1 MTEAMSQGAVFAA
14 TSPGFAAPGRDAQA
28 VFRAALTALSE
39 PGRVIDLPVAL
50 DTGVPVGSAALALL
64 LALADGDT
72 PLWLDL
78 RASDAAGFFGFHTGA
93 PVVAALQAARFA
105 LIAEAAG
112 CPPLHRFALGEEE
125 YPDRSATLVVEVTSL
140 EEGGPLILSGPG
152 IADRRQLSLGGLA
165 PSFLAD
171 WAANHAAFPRGV
183 DIFFTCGTR
192 LCGLP
197 RSIRLEGRCM

>member
-1 MTEAMSQGAVFAA
+1 MAEKSSALAA

-39 PGRVIDLPVAL
+39 PGRVIDLPVEL
-50 DTGVPVGSAALALL
+50 ETGLPVGSAALALL

-72 PLWLDL
+72 PLWLDA

-93 PVVAALQAARFA
+93 PLVPTPQAARFA
-105 LIAEAAG
+105 LIADATG
-112 CPPLHRFALGEEE
+112 CPPFHRFALGEEE
-125 YPDRSATLVVEVTSL
+125 YPDRSATLIIEASML
-140 EEGGPLILSGPG
+140 AEGGPLILSGPG
-152 IADRRQLSLGGLA
+152 IADRRRLSLAGLA

-171 WAANHAAFPRGV
+171 WVANHALFPRGV

-197 RSIRLEGRCM
+197 RSIHLEGRCM

>member
-1 MTEAMSQGAVFAA
+1 MAEPMLQAAALAA
-14 TSPGFAAPGRDAQA
+14 TSPGFAAPGRDAQN

-39 PGRVIDLPVAL
+39 PGRVIDLPVEL
-50 DTGVPVGSAALALL
+50 DTGLPVGSAALALL

-72 PLWLDL
+72 PLWLDS
-78 RASDAAGFFGFHTGA
+78 RAGDAAGFFAFHTGA
-93 PVVAALQAARFA
+93 AIVAAPQAARFA
-105 LIAEAAG
+105 LIADAAG
-112 CPPLHRFALGEEE
+112 CPPLHHFALGEEE
-125 YPDRSATLVVEVTSL
+125 YPDRSATLIFEVTRL
-140 EEGGPLILSGPG
+140 AEGGPLILSGPG
-152 IADRRQLSLGGLA
+152 IADRRQLSLGGLG

-171 WAANHAAFPRGV
+171 WAANHAVFPRGV

>member
-1 MTEAMSQGAVFAA
+1 MSQGAVFAA

-50 DTGVPVGSAALALL
+50 DTGLPVGSAALALL
-64 LALADGDT
+64 VALADGDT

-93 PVVAALQAARFA
+93 PLVPTPQAARFA
-105 LIAEAAG
+105 LIADATG
-112 CPPLHRFALGEEE
+112 CPPFHRFALGEEE
-125 YPDRSATLVVEVTSL
+125 YPDRSATLVIEVTRL
-140 EEGGPLILSGPG
+140 AEGGPLILSGPG

-171 WAANHAAFPRGV
+171 WAANHALFPRGV

>member
-1 MTEAMSQGAVFAA
+1 MPETMSQSAALAA
-14 TSPGFAAPGRDAQA
+14 TSPGFAAPGRNAQA

-39 PGRVIDLPVAL
+39 PGRVIDLPVEL
-50 DTGVPVGSAALALL
+50 DTGLPVGSAALAVL

-72 PLWLDL
+72 PLWLDA

-93 PVVAALQAARFA
+93 PLVPTPQAARFA
-105 LIAEAAG
+105 LIADATG
-112 CPPLHRFALGEEE
+112 CPPFHRFALGEEE
-125 YPDRSATLVVEVTSL
+125 YPDRSATLIIEVTRL
-140 EEGGPLILSGPG
+140 AEGGPLILSGPG

-165 PSFLAD
+165 PSFLVD

>member
-1 MTEAMSQGAVFAA
+1 MSQGAVFAA

-50 DTGVPVGSAALALL
+50 DTGLPVGSAALALL
-64 LALADGDT
+64 VALADGDT
-72 PLWLDL
+72 PLWLDP

-93 PVVAALQAARFA
+93 PVVAAPQAARFA

-125 YPDRSATLVVEVTSL
+125 YPDRSATLVIEVTSL

-165 PSFLAD
+165 PSFLVD

>member
-1 MTEAMSQGAVFAA
+1 MPETMSQSAALTA

-50 DTGVPVGSAALALL
+50 DTGLPVGSAALALL

-72 PLWLDL
+72 PLWLDP
-78 RASDAAGFFGFHTGA
+78 RASDTAGFFGFHTGA
-93 PVVAALQAARFA
+93 PVVSAPRAARFA
-105 LIAEAAG
+105 LIGDAAG
-112 CPPLHRFALGEEE
+112 CPPLDQFALGEEE
-125 YPDRSATLVVEVTSL
+125 YPDRSATLIIEASKL
-140 EEGGPLILSGPG
+140 AEGGPLILSGPG

-171 WAANHAAFPRGV
+171 WAANHALFPRGI

-197 RSIRLEGRCM
+197 RSILLEGRCM